1 MIIKKLVV
9 GPLEE
14 NSYVLAD
21 EVSKE
26 AVVIDPGDEPDRIM
40 DIIDGNGFNVLA
52 VICTHGH
59 FDHVGAVGD
68 IKKATGAKVM
78 MHKDDYETYGMAK
91 EQAAFWGYN
100 VDDLPEPDGFL
111 SNGDEIKAGGIVL
124 KVMHSPGH
132 SPGGICLYGEGVLFS
147 GDTIFQGSIG
157 RTDFPGGSIEKL
169 KESFKRLIDLPD
181 DTRVFSGH
189 GPETTIGREKKENF
203 FMSEI

>member
-14 NSYVLAD
+14 NSYVVAD

-40 DIIDGNGFNVLA
+40 DIIESNGFNVRA

-68 IKKATGAKVM
+68 INKATGARVM
-78 MHKDDYETYGMAK
+78 MHKDESETYGMAK
-91 EQAAFWGYN
+91 DQAAFWGYN
-100 VDDLPEPDGFL
+100 VDDLPEPERFL
-111 SNGDEIKAGGIVL
+111 KDGDEIKVGGMVFR
-124 KVMHSPGH
+124 VMHAPGH

-147 GDTIFQGSIG
+147 GDTMFQGSIG
-157 RTDFPGGSIEKL
+157 RTDFPGGSIDRL
-169 KESFKRLIDLPD
+169 RESFKRLIELPV
-181 DTRVFSGH
+181 DTRVYSGH
-189 GPETTIGREKKENF
+189 GPETTIGREKRENF
-203 FMSEI
+203 FMSEL